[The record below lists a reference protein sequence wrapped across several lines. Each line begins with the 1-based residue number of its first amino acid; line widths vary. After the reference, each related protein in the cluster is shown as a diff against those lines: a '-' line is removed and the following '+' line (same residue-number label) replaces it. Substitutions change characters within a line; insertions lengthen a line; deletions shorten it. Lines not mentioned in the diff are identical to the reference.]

1 VSVAAAGRLDPVS
14 AIAVLL
20 IEDDDVDRERTRRM
34 IAKTAPAMSVVEVT
48 TGQAAMAALTDRRFD
63 LILLDFQLP
72 DCTAMELLP
81 SLQAISA
88 SRCPVIILT
97 GHGDEDLAVW
107 ALQHGADDYLSK
119 NQLTAGRLCEAIEGS
134 VTKWRTGGR
143 QRSGVEVDLIGTTDD
158 EVIFRSSL
166 QGTIIWISDSVESVL
181 GWDPID
187 VVGTRFRTRGHPDDA
202 PFPMDHDPEPRR
214 WLHRYRHRDGRW
226 HWMETTH
233 RLVVDQA
240 TGLGEIR
247 GVSRDVT
254 ARVEAELELA
264 ENESRYRRLV
274 NLTGEAVLACD
285 AEGVI
290 GFVNPALASLAGRTA
305 GDLVGARFEDL
316 VHPDDLGTFRERK
329 RLRAGGRGD
338 AFELRLRN
346 ATGREV
352 WALVNVADIYEH
364 GRVTGSVA
372 LLTDVS
378 ARRDAE
384 KSLADAEQR
393 YRTLLEMSP
402 IGMFHVSL
410 TGDLIYVNRKWCEIA
425 GRPALRDTT
434 PTWESVM
441 HPDDFEVAARML
453 RTGFETGADFEENF
467 RLLTPHGEI
476 RWVTL
481 RSVPIGVTD
490 GRTVGRLGTM
500 EDVTERR
507 AVQEALRRSEELY
520 RSVIETMTEGVYIQD
535 AAGHL
540 IESNPAA
547 RRLLGAPSGD
557 MRDVAVVRE
566 DGTALPVSQLPAAV
580 TLRTGTPCSD
590 VVLGVHDPVRG
601 RRWLTSSSQ
610 PLHRDDD
617 EAPWAAVCTFID
629 VTDRREVDRMKN
641 EFISVVSHEMRT
653 PLTSI
658 KGALGLIAGGATGTL
673 NDTAQRMIDIA
684 ASNTNR
690 LIRLVNDTLDLERIE
705 SGLIAL
711 VRTEVDLSELL
722 RDAVAIVR
730 PVAEREGV
738 QIAADEADGPG
749 LRVMAD
755 GDRIVQTVT
764 NLLSN
769 AVKFSPAGSS
779 VTLTV
784 DGRAR
789 AQGRD
794 AVAVRVIDHGRG
806 VPPERTNDIFVRFHQ
821 VDASDSR
828 DKGGTGLG
836 LAICKSIV
844 EEHGG
849 RIWME
854 ATPGGGATCVFTLPL
869 PHTVSNKESDA
880 SPDAWWRDS
889 GRGR

>member
-1 VSVAAAGRLDPVS
+1 MSIAVAGPLEALS
-14 AIAVLL
+14 SIAVLL

-34 IAKTAPAMSVVEVT
+34 IAKTAPGTTVIEVT
-48 TGQAAMAALTDRRFD
+48 TGQAAIAALTDRRFD
-63 LILLDFQLP
+63 AILLDFQLP
-72 DCTAMELLP
+72 DCTALELLP

-119 NQLTAGRLCEAIEGS
+119 NQLTAARLCHAIESS
-134 VTKWRTGGR
+134 VTKWRSGSR
-143 QRSGVEVDLIGTTDD
+143 QRSGADIDLIGTTDD
-158 EVIFRSSL
+158 EVTFRMSL

-181 GWDPID
+181 GWDPTD
-187 VVGTRFRTRGHPDDA
+187 VVGTRLRTRGHPDDA

-214 WLHRYRHRDGRW
+214 WLHRYHHRDGQW
-226 HWMETTH
+226 KWMETTH
-233 RLVVDQA
+233 RLVVDQT
-240 TGLGEIR
+240 TGLEEIR
-247 GVSRDVT
+247 GVSRNVT
-254 ARVEAELELA
+254 ARVEADLELA

-285 AEGVI
+285 AEGVLT
-290 GFVNPALASLAGRTA
+290 FVNPALARLTDRTV

-338 AFELRLRN
+338 AFELRLKN
-346 ATGREV
+346 ATGRKV
-352 WALVNVADIYEH
+352 WALVNVADVYEH
-364 GRVTGSVA
+364 GRITGSVA

-378 ARRDAE
+378 ARREAE
-384 KSLADAEQR
+384 TSLAGAEQR

-410 TGDLIYVNRKWCEIA
+410 TGDLIYVNRKWCGIA
-425 GRPALRDTT
+425 GRSPLPDTT
-434 PTWESVM
+434 PTWASVM
-441 HPDDFEVAARML
+441 HPDDFEIASRVLCA
-453 RTGFETGADFEENF
+453 GFETGADFEENF
-467 RLLTPHGEI
+467 RLLTPDGEI
-476 RWVTL
+476 RWVTV
-481 RSVPIGVTD
+481 RSVPIEATD
-490 GRTVGRLGTM
+490 GLTAGRLGTM
-500 EDVTERR
+500 EDVSAHR
-507 AVQEALRRSEELY
+507 AAEDALRRREELY

-535 AAGHL
+535 AEGHL

-557 MRDVAVVRE
+557 LRDVAVVRE
-566 DGTALPVSQLPAAV
+566 DGSALPASEFPAAV
-580 TLRTGTPCSD
+580 TLRTGEPCTE

-610 PLHRDDD
+610 PLHRDEH
-617 EAPWAAVCTFID
+617 EAPWAAVCTFTD

-658 KGALGLIAGGATGTL
+658 KGALGLIASGATGTL
-673 NDTAQRMIDIA
+673 TETAQRMIDIA
-684 ASNTNR
+684 ANNTNR
-690 LIRLVNDTLDLERIE
+690 LIRLVNDTLDIERIE

-711 VRTEVDLSELL
+711 VRTEVDLRELV

-738 QIAADEADGPG
+738 QIVIDEADTSAF
-749 LRVMAD
+749 RVMAD
-755 GDRIVQTVT
+755 SDRIIQTVT

-779 VTLTV
+779 VALSV

-789 AQGRD
+789 LGGRD

-806 VPPERTNDIFVRFHQ
+806 VPPERAHDIFVRFHQ

-854 ATPGGGATCVFTLPL
+854 ATRGGGATCVFTLPL
-869 PHTVSNKESDA
+869 VPTVPDENPDVVTDA
-880 SPDAWWRDS
+880 GWQS
-889 GRGR
+889 GWER